1 VTGRILFES
10 DLDSSILQ
18 DRRITIIG
26 YGSQGRAQALNLRDS
41 GFSPTVGLRRGTS
54 FDRACRDGFDPVPP
68 AEVVPGAD
76 IVMILT
82 PDESHAEVCNE
93 LVFPAA
99 GEGTHVGFGAGFTV
113 AFGTVRMPERLHAFL
128 VAPKGPGSVL
138 RRAYTEG
145 GGIPALVAAADDA
158 KPGLAVAEA
167 YAKALGCGRA
177 GVVRTTFRE
186 EAIADLFGEQVV
198 LCGGLVE
205 LMKTAFDT
213 LVDRGY
219 TPEVAYIECIA
230 EVEYIAS
237 LISRV
242 GLKDLGEH
250 ISSTAYYGGAT
261 RGPRVVGREVR
272 KRLESILDEIEDGR
286 FFDEFRR
293 FTGGPGRT
301 LPRPPGLER
310 LERARTAFGIED
322 RDER

>member
-1 VTGRILFES
+1 MTGRILFES

-18 DRRITIIG
+18 DRRIAIIG
-26 YGSQGRAQALNLRDS
+26 YGSQGCAQALNLRDS
-41 GFSPTVGLRRGTS
+41 GFSPAVGLRRGAS

-68 AEVVPGAD
+68 AEAVAGAG

-82 PDESHAEVCNE
+82 PDETHAEVCSE
-93 LVFPAA
+93 DVFPAA

-113 AFGTVRMPERLHAFL
+113 AFGIVRMPEVLNAFL

-138 RRAYTEG
+138 RRTYTQG
-145 GGIPALVAAADDA
+145 GGIPALVAAGDDD
-158 KPGLAVAEA
+158 KPGLAIARA

-186 EAIADLFGEQVV
+186 EAVADLFGEQSV

-205 LMKTAFDT
+205 LMKSAFDT

-242 GLKDLGEH
+242 GLKNLGEH

-261 RGPRVVGREVR
+261 RGPRVVGPETRR
-272 KRLESILDEIEDGR
+272 RLQGILDEIEDGR
-286 FFDEFRR
+286 FFEEFKR
-293 FTGGPGRT
+293 FTRGPGRD
-301 LPRPPGLER
+301 LSPEPGLER
-310 LERARTAFGIED
+310 LERAREAFKSEE
-322 RDER
+322 RDGR